1 MSLIVSELKERLR
14 QQRDLLNELQSTRLH
29 RALSWMAA
37 AEQQQDDADL
47 RFICGWISFSACCFV
62 EEDYSAPLGQQQA
75 FRRFV
80 EQLVALDTDEKIYHC
95 LWHQF
100 SGPVRALIK
109 NPYVFA
115 PFWLS
120 QRAGNDDWKPLFD
133 LSSVAALNALSRRK
147 VAELLGI
154 VLDRLSVLH
163 NQVARGGAT
172 YQSRV
177 NREQVED
184 GGALLQ
190 ALMPVVIDLML
201 RHNDHDWG
209 ELAYPVVK

>member
-1 MSLIVSELKERLR
+1 M
-14 QQRDLLNELQSTRLH
+14 
-29 RALSWMAA
+29 
-37 AEQQQDDADL
+37 
-47 RFICGWISFSACCFV
+47 
-62 EEDYSAPLGQQQA
+62 
-75 FRRFV
+75 
-80 EQLVALDTDEKIYHC
+80 
-95 LWHQF
+95 
-100 SGPVRALIK
+100 
-109 NPYVFA
+109 
-115 PFWLS
+115 
-120 QRAGNDDWKPLFD
+120 
-133 LSSVAALNALSRRK
+133 
-147 VAELLGI
+147 
-154 VLDRLSVLH
+154 LH